1 MSDREDWRSARRSRN
16 RRGGGGDDDYP
27 GRDGGSS
34 PPLPPFATPA
44 HSRPWQSSPQASGP
58 EVGAVVKRFD
68 AERGFGFVALDGG
81 GGDAFLHVS
90 VLRQAGVETVGVGT
104 RLRVRTGQG
113 QKGPQ
118 ITEVLEVSDA
128 VSAAP
133 QRASVSARSAAAAG
147 AQEVRGTVKGY
158 RAEKGFGFV
167 TPDDGGRDVFGHATA
182 LERSGLPPLN
192 EGQIVVL
199 RVVQGRKGAE
209 AETVRTA

>member
-1 MSDREDWRSARRSRN
+1 
-16 RRGGGGDDDYP
+16 
-27 GRDGGSS
+27 
-34 PPLPPFATPA
+34 
-44 HSRPWQSSPQASGP
+44 
-58 EVGAVVKRFD
+58 VVKRFD
-68 AERGFGFVALDGG
+68 PERGFGFVALDVG

-90 VLRQAGVETVGVGT
+90 VLRQAGVETVGVGA

-128 VSAAP
+128 GNAAK
-133 QRASVSARSAAAAG
+133 QRASVSEWSAAPSPIEG
-147 AQEVRGTVKGY
+147 QEVRGTVKWY
-158 RAEKGFGFV
+158 SAEKGFGFV
-167 TPDDGGRDVFGHATA
+167 TPDDGGRDVFVHATA